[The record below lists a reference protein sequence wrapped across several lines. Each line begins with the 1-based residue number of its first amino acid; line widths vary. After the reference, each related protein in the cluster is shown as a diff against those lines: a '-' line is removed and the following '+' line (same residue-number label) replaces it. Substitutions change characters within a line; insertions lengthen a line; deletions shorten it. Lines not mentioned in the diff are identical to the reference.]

1 MLYTHVFFMCL
12 HLIFFFMNVFVS
24 YRSMYYLDFFI
35 SLSAVCLLLQLEAV
49 VHLHQNNIWKNR
61 RNAELNLTSHNLFA
75 IQFSRVLL
83 AKNLMRVKPSSL
95 IYSFLNYII
104 RVKNLR
110 KINIVKFWM
119 NFTGLTY
126 PICLI
131 LQHQICL

>member
-1 MLYTHVFFMCL
+1 
-12 HLIFFFMNVFVS
+12 
-24 YRSMYYLDFFI
+24 MYYLDFFI

-49 VHLHQNNIWKNR
+49 VPLHQNNIWKNR

-110 KINIVKFWM
+110 KINIVKF
-119 NFTGLTY
+119 
-126 PICLI
+126 
-131 LQHQICL
+131 